1 MYSTLEPLVIPF
13 IMGMG
18 GAAAMMLLWRPVW
31 LVVRCVVVLVSAI
44 PMMIWDLVT
53 DNFTHFNGLLD
64 ILFPRPE
71 KPKDDQL
78 LAELTTYVTGL
89 RVRMSNVE
97 EKAAGI
103 VAREP
108 IDRIHLNAHAE
119 RLDKLEDII
128 YNTRKFDTKEE
139 FLQRVPYAPNKT
151 AAAAAGSRPDAPTC
165 W

>member
-1 MYSTLEPLVIPF
+1 METYSTLEPLAIPF

-31 LVVRCVVVLVSAI
+31 FVVRFAVFVVLMAPTMVLDA
-44 PMMIWDLVT
+44 VT
-53 DNFTHFNGLLD
+53 DRYYIDRLLD
-64 ILFPRPE
+64 ILFPKPE

-78 LAELTTYVTGL
+78 LAELTTYVTEL

-128 YNTRKFDTKEE
+128 YNARKFDTKEE
-139 FLQRVPYAPNKT
+139 FLQRVPY
-151 AAAAAGSRPDAPTC
+151 GSKVPDRDRPDAPTC